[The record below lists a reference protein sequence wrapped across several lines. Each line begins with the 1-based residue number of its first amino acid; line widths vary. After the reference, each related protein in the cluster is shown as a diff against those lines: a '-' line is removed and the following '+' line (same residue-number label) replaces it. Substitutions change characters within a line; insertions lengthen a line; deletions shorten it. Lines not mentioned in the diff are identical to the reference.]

1 MKEFTQIG
9 QRLHEEHEQ
18 TLILLNAFE
27 GELLSRP
34 ANKPLNTTDAEVR
47 RLLQQ
52 LIDVLRQDVHRHF
65 RFEENELFPLLR
77 EKGAGD
83 IAEMLI
89 HEHEVI
95 RPIADT
101 LIAGAT
107 AALADG
113 FDLQSWGEFRLG
125 VIDLMERESFHI
137 QKEEMGLVRS
147 LAYFLEP
154 EADGAL
160 ALRYAEYAG

>member
-9 QRLHEEHEQ
+9 QRLHDEHEQ
-18 TLILLNAFE
+18 TLVILNALE
-27 GELLSRP
+27 TKLLSRS
-34 ANKPLNTTDAEVR
+34 ADNPLDTAVAEVR

-52 LIDVLRQDVHRHF
+52 LVDVLRQDVHRHF
-65 RFEENELFPLLR
+65 RFEEEELFPLLR

-95 RPIADT
+95 RPIADR

-107 AALADG
+107 EALANG
-113 FDLQSWGEFRLG
+113 FDRQRWGEFRLG
-125 VIDLMERESFHI
+125 VIDLMEREAFHI

-154 EADGAL
+154 ESDSAL